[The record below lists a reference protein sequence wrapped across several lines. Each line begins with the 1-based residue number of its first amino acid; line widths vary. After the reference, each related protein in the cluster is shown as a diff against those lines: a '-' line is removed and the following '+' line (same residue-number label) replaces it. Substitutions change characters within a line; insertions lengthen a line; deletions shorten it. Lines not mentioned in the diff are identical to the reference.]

1 MVEQHDEWS
10 ITTNS
15 EIRPAMTHPNSLSES
30 SPVLMVGE
38 VTTPSLEVSD
48 VLVSDS
54 LYSDLYEP
62 ELVLTLSVYSSCL

>member
-1 MVEQHDEWS
+1 MSGVINKGDITVVRSRLQKIAV

-48 VLVSDS
+48 VMVSDS
-54 LYSDLYEP
+54 L
-62 ELVLTLSVYSSCL
+62 